1 MSSKRKTGFVAFKK
15 LSAAVMSAAI
25 LCTGF
30 VGFRNSFS
38 LSVTTKA
45 ATTDYGLAQTS
56 QEGVILHCWNWSYN
70 NIKKYMK
77 DIAAAGYTSVQTSP
91 VQQPKD
97 YYWEGVAHG
106 NVGIPNGT
114 GGEDGNWW
122 KAYQPVTFNI
132 CDNGHTWYGTKAEFK
147 AMCAEA
153 EKYGIKVIVDI
164 VANHMGNI
172 QGYKI
177 ASKSDP
183 IEKQQ
188 KAVMDDI
195 TPQVG
200 EFWEPEML
208 TDPSYWH
215 ISTSWTHSSDGRFD
229 VTQGNMGMPDLNTG
243 DSKVQNMVL
252 GLLKECIDC
261 GADGFRFDAAKH
273 IETPKDNAA
282 FASNFWDV
290 VLDGARDYY
299 KKVNGNDGVYF
310 YGEVLNRLD
319 DTNAENYYLS
329 KMSLTDNSTSD
340 NLRNSVVHG
349 SVNAL
354 ATSNYCG
361 YIHGKGNRAVL
372 WAESHD
378 TYMGGGSSYDANDA
392 DIKKTWVILASRKDS
407 TALFFARPYYS
418 KDILA
423 GDVSKARQSS
433 TVILENLGG
442 DQTQLGDVGSLTWAD
457 PEVVAANRFR
467 NFFIGQSEKLGATG
481 NTAYNVRGTTGIV
494 IVRGEGPGA
503 VSISGTGMKDGTYTD
518 QVSGEKFTVSGG
530 KITGTIKNA
539 NGIAVVYNPSV
550 DYGKVN
556 PVKPTVLKINAST
569 ADGKNVFY
577 TNDIDV
583 KITTEGASV
592 AKYTTSE
599 GASGTLT
606 GTSATVNIGKYTA
619 TGEDVTLTVTATSS
633 DGNKKERSYTYSKKT
648 ESAEYPTLSKG
659 GVVFDN
665 SGYNW
670 AKVYCYAY
678 TGDGAVKNAAWP
690 GVEMNAENGDYYSY
704 EFPSTL
710 TGTVSVIFSNGS
722 GVQYP
727 GSGQA
732 GLTMSNTAKKLFKS
746 GALEDLPESTPTL
759 KVTLKATYDS
769 LAVGQPITL
778 KATASNASGTV
789 KYTFLANDGTTIRAA
804 GTSNTCTWTP
814 EKAGSYIIAV
824 QATDSS
830 RTITSVTTLDI
841 ESSAKLTASLKYST
855 ENGKIILNGSAS
867 GGTPPYQYQF
877 YYKKSSDTSW
887 VTLKTY
893 STVSSASFT
902 PTSST
907 SYDVCLKVKDA
918 AGTVAKS
925 TKTISYII
933 PPAQSKLTLSTTYIT
948 LGQTVKATATASG
961 ASQPYKYA
969 FYYKNTDQ
977 TSWTTAQDYS
987 TNNSVVIKPRHTGT
1001 YSVTVKIKDST
1012 GAIQKITKSVKVA
1025 PAKLANKLTLS
1036 SENISLGSKV
1046 KATASASGGKSPY
1059 QYAFYYKNENQSS
1072 WTKAQDYDTNSIVYI
1087 KPRHTGKYTICV
1099 RTKDSAGTVVKSYAD
1114 VNVAAEFSLSATVS
1128 KTSVTLGN
1136 SFTLKGTC
1144 SGGISPYKYAFYYK
1158 KSSASSWTTAKAL
1171 STTSSATIKPT
1182 AKGEY
1187 TLSVKAVDS
1196 AGNVKKQHFT
1206 VTVK

>member
-1 MSSKRKTGFVAFKK
+1 MLEFRLICIFVHFTNTEKCCTINICTCVQINNGECFFLSNRRKTGIAALKK
-15 LSAAVMSAAI
+15 ISAAVMSAAI

-30 VGFRNSFS
+30 VGFGNSFA

-45 ATTDYGLAQTS
+45 AKTDYGLAKTS

-77 DIAAAGYTSVQTSP
+77 DIAAAGYTSIQTSP
-91 VQQPKD
+91 VQQPK
-97 YYWEGVAHG
+97 
-106 NVGIPNGT
+106 
-114 GGEDGNWW
+114 
-122 KAYQPVTFNI
+122 
-132 CDNGHTWYGTKAEFK
+132 
-147 AMCAEA
+147 
-153 EKYGIKVIVDI
+153 
-164 VANHMGNI
+164 
-172 QGYKI
+172 
-177 ASKSDP
+177 
-183 IEKQQ
+183 
-188 KAVMDDI
+188 
-195 TPQVG
+195 
-200 EFWEPEML
+200 
-208 TDPSYWH
+208 
-215 ISTSWTHSSDGRFD
+215 
-229 VTQGNMGMPDLNTG
+229 
-243 DSKVQNMVL
+243 
-252 GLLKECIDC
+252 
-261 GADGFRFDAAKH
+261 
-273 IETPKDNAA
+273 
-282 FASNFWDV
+282 
-290 VLDGARDYY
+290 DYY

-361 YIHGKGNRAVL
+361 YIHGQGNKAVL

-392 DIKKTWVILASRKDS
+392 DIKKTWAILASRKDS

-467 NFFIGQSEKLGATG
+467 NYFIGQSEKLGATG

-550 DYGKVN
+550 DYGTVK

-569 ADGKNVFY
+569 ADGKNIFY
-577 TNDIDV
+577 TNDVDV

-592 AKYTTSE
+592 VKYTTSE

-619 TGEDVTLTVTATSS
+619 TGEDVTLTVTASSS
-633 DGNKKERSYTYSKKT
+633 DGNKKEKTYVFSKKV

-678 TGDGAVKNAAWP
+678 TGDGAVKNAGWP

-727 GSGQA
+727 GSDQA

-746 GALEDLPESTPTL
+746 GVLEDLPESTPTL
-759 KVTLKATYDS
+759 KVSLKATYDS

-789 KYTFLANDGTTIRAA
+789 KYTFLANDGTTIRSA

-824 QATDSS
+824 QASDSS
-830 RTITSVTTLDI
+830 RTITSTVNIDI
-841 ESSAKLTASLKYST
+841 ASSSELTATLQCSV
-855 ENGKIILNGSAS
+855 ENGKIKLIGGAT

-877 YYKKSSDTSW
+877 YYKKPSDTSW
-887 VTLKTY
+887 VTLKIY
-893 STVSSASFT
+893 STTSSLTFT
-902 PTSST
+902 PSTVCT

-918 AGTVAKS
+918 TNTVAKV
-925 TKTISYII
+925 TKRVNYVV
-933 PPAQSKLTLSTTYIT
+933 PPVESKLTLSATSIT
-948 LGQTVKATATASG
+948 LGQTVTATATASG
-961 ASQPYKYA
+961 GTSPYKYA
-969 FYYKNTDQ
+969 FYYKNADQ
-977 TSWTTAQDYS
+977 SSWTTAQDYS
-987 TNNSVVIKPRHTGT
+987 TNNSVVIKPKHTGT
-1001 YSVTVKIKDST
+1001 YSVVVKIKDKN
-1012 GAIQKITKSVKVA
+1012 GAIKKITRNVTVLSK
-1025 PAKLANKLTLS
+1025 KLANKLTLS
-1036 SENISLGSKV
+1036 AEDITLGSKV
-1046 KATASASGGKSPY
+1046 KATASATGGKSPY
-1059 QYAFYYKNENQSS
+1059 QYAFYYKNENQTS
-1072 WTKAQDYDTNSIVYI
+1072 WTKAQDYDTNSVVYI
-1087 KPRHTGKYTICV
+1087 KPKHTGKYTICV

-1114 VNVAAEFSLSATVS
+1114 VNVAAELKLSATVS

-1144 SGGISPYKYAFYYK
+1144 SGGTAPYQYAFYYK
-1158 KSSASSWTTAKAL
+1158 KSSASSWITAKAL
-1171 STTSSATIKPT
+1171 STASSATIKPT

>member
-1 MSSKRKTGFVAFKK
+1 MANKRKTGLAALKK
-15 LSAAVMSAAI
+15 ISAAVMSAAV

-30 VGFRNSFS
+30 VGFGSSFS

-45 ATTDYGLAQTS
+45 ASTDYGLAQTS

-77 DIAAAGYTSVQTSP
+77 DIAAAGYTSIQTSP

-97 YYWEGVAHG
+97 YYWQGVAYG

-132 CDNGHTWYGTKAEFK
+132 CDNGHTWYGTKTEFK

-177 ASKSDP
+177 ADKTAALA
-183 IEKQQ
+183 EQQ

-195 TPQVG
+195 SPQVG
-200 EFWEPEML
+200 EFWEPKML

-282 FASNFWDV
+282 FASKFWDV

-299 KKVNGNDGVYF
+299 KNVNGYDGVYF

-329 KMSLTDNSTSD
+329 KMSITDNSTSD

-349 SVNAL
+349 SVSAL
-354 ATSNYCG
+354 ATSGYCG

-392 DIKKTWVILASRKDS
+392 DIKKTWAILASRKDS

-433 TVILENLGG
+433 TTILENLGG

-467 NFFIGQSEKLGATG
+467 NFFIGQTEKLGASG
-481 NTAYNVRGTTGIV
+481 NTAYNMRGTTGIV

-503 VSISGTGMKDGTYTD
+503 VSLSVGMKDGTYTD

-530 KITGTIKNA
+530 KITGTIKNK
-539 NGIAVVYNPSV
+539 NGIAVIYNPTV
-550 DYGKVN
+550 DYGTVN

-577 TNDIDV
+577 TNNVDV
-583 KITTEGASV
+583 KISTEGASV
-592 AKYTTSE
+592 VKYSTSE
-599 GASGTLT
+599 GISGTLT
-606 GTSATVNIGKYTA
+606 GTSKTINVGTYTA
-619 TGEDVTLTVTATSS
+619 TGEDVTLTVTAAAS
-633 DGNKKERSYTYSKKT
+633 DGAKKEKTYTFSKKT
-648 ESAEYPTLSKG
+648 VSAEYPTLSKG

-665 SGYNW
+665 SDYNW

-710 TGTVSVIFSNGS
+710 TGTVSVIFNNGS

-732 GLTMSNTAKKLFKS
+732 GLTMSNTAKKLFKK
-746 GALEDLPESTPTL
+746 GALQALPESTPTL
-759 KVTLKATYDS
+759 KVSLKATYDQ

-778 KATASNASGTV
+778 KAAASNASGTV

-814 EKAGSYIIAV
+814 SKAGKYVIAV
-824 QATDSS
+824 QASDSS
-830 RTITSVTTLDI
+830 RTVTSTAKLDI
-841 ESSAKLTASLKYST
+841 SSDAKLSASLKYTVSYNT
-855 ENGKIILNGSAS
+855 IKLTAGAS
-867 GGTPPYQYQF
+867 GGTEPYQF
-877 YYKKSSDTSW
+877 MFLYKLSFDLSW
-887 VTLKTY
+887 TTLKSY
-893 STVSSASFT
+893 STVS
-902 PTSST
+902 TSSAAF
-907 SYDVCLKVKDA
+907 SKIGNYNFCVKVKDA
-918 AGTVAKS
+918 AGTVVSKNLS
-925 TKTISYII
+925 GIMI
-933 PPAQSKLTLSTTYIT
+933 PAQSEPSLTLSRTSIY
-948 LGQTVKATATASG
+948 LGESFTAKASAGS
-961 ASQPYKYA
+961 SSSVCQYA
-969 FYYKNTDQ
+969 FYYKNADQ
-977 TSWTTAQDYS
+977 TSWTTAQNYS
-987 TNNSVVIKPRHTGT
+987 TNNTVTIKPRHTGI
-1001 YSVTVKIKDST
+1001 YTVKVRIKYNNGDV
-1012 GAIQKITKSVKVA
+1012 KIISKSVKVK
-1025 PAKLANKLTLS
+1025 PKKLANKLTLS
-1036 SENISLGSKV
+1036 AESIGLGSKV
-1046 KATASASGGKSPY
+1046 KASASASGGTSPY
-1059 QYAFYYKNENQSS
+1059 QYEFFYKNESQSS
-1072 WTKAQDYDTNSIVYI
+1072 WTKAQSYDTNSVVYI
-1087 KPRHTGKYTICV
+1087 KPKHTGKYTVCV
-1099 RTKDSAGTVVKSYAD
+1099 KTKDSNGTVVKSYAY
-1114 VNVAAEFSLSATVS
+1114 VNVTKALTLNASVS
-1128 KTSVTLGN
+1128 KTSAALGS
-1136 SFTLKGTC
+1136 SFTLKASCTGGT
-1144 SGGISPYKYAFYYK
+1144 SPYKYAFYYK
-1158 KSSASSWTTAKAL
+1158 KSSASSWTTAQKL
-1171 STTSSATIKPT
+1171 STTSSVSIKPSS
-1182 AKGEY
+1182 KGEY
-1187 TLSVKAVDS
+1187 ILSVKAVDS
-1196 AGNVKKQHFT
+1196 AGNEKKQRFT

>member
-1 MSSKRKTGFVAFKK
+1 MANKRKTGLAALKK
-15 LSAAVMSAAI
+15 ISAAVMSAAV

-30 VGFRNSFS
+30 VGFGSSFS

-45 ATTDYGLAQTS
+45 ASTDYGLAQTS

-77 DIAAAGYTSVQTSP
+77 DIAAAGYTSIQTSP

-97 YYWEGVAHG
+97 YYWQGVAYG

-132 CDNGHTWYGTKAEFK
+132 CDNGHTWYGTKTEFK

-164 VANHMGNI
+164 VANH
-172 QGYKI
+172 
-177 ASKSDP
+177 
-183 IEKQQ
+183 
-188 KAVMDDI
+188 
-195 TPQVG
+195 
-200 EFWEPEML
+200 
-208 TDPSYWH
+208 
-215 ISTSWTHSSDGRFD
+215 
-229 VTQGNMGMPDLNTG
+229 NTG

-282 FASNFWDV
+282 FASKFWDV

-299 KKVNGNDGVYF
+299 KNVNGYDGVYF

-329 KMSLTDNSTSD
+329 KMSITDNSTSD

-349 SVNAL
+349 SVSAL
-354 ATSNYCG
+354 ATSGYCG

-392 DIKKTWVILASRKDS
+392 DIKKTWAILASRKDS

-433 TVILENLGG
+433 TTILENLGG
-442 DQTQLGDVGSLTWAD
+442 DQTQLGDVGSLTWAA

-467 NFFIGQSEKLGATG
+467 NFFIGQTEKLGASG
-481 NTAYNVRGTTGIV
+481 NTAYNMRGTTGIV

-503 VSISGTGMKDGTYTD
+503 VSLSVGMKDGTYTD

-530 KITGTIKNA
+530 KITGTIKNK
-539 NGIAVVYNPSV
+539 NGIAVIYNPTV
-550 DYGKVN
+550 DYGTVN

-577 TNDIDV
+577 TNNVDV
-583 KITTEGASV
+583 KISTEGASV
-592 AKYTTSE
+592 VKYSTSE
-599 GASGTLT
+599 GISGTLT
-606 GTSATVNIGKYTA
+606 GTSKTINVGTYTA
-619 TGEDVTLTVTATSS
+619 TGEDVTLTVTAAAS
-633 DGNKKERSYTYSKKT
+633 DGAKKEKTYTFSKKT
-648 ESAEYPTLSKG
+648 VSAEYPTLSKG

-665 SGYNW
+665 SDYNW

-710 TGTVSVIFSNGS
+710 TGTVSVIFNNGS

-732 GLTMSNTAKKLFKS
+732 GLTMSNTAKKLFKK
-746 GALEDLPESTPTL
+746 GALQALPESTPTL
-759 KVTLKATYDS
+759 KVSLKATYDQ

-778 KATASNASGTV
+778 KAAASNASGTV

-814 EKAGSYIIAV
+814 SKAGKYVIAV
-824 QATDSS
+824 QASDSS
-830 RTITSVTTLDI
+830 RTVTSTAKLDI
-841 ESSAKLTASLKYST
+841 SSDAKLSASLKYTVSYNT
-855 ENGKIILNGSAS
+855 IKLTAGAS
-867 GGTPPYQYQF
+867 GGTEPYQF
-877 YYKKSSDTSW
+877 MFLYKLSSDSSW
-887 VTLKTY
+887 TTLKSY
-893 STVSSASFT
+893 STVS
-902 PTSST
+902 TSSAAF
-907 SYDVCLKVKDA
+907 SKIGNYNFCVKVKDA
-918 AGTVAKS
+918 AGTVVSKNLS
-925 TKTISYII
+925 GIMI
-933 PPAQSKLTLSTTYIT
+933 PAQSEPSLTLSRTSIY
-948 LGQTVKATATASG
+948 LGESFTAKASAGS
-961 ASQPYKYA
+961 SSSVCQYA
-969 FYYKNTDQ
+969 FYYKNADQ
-977 TSWTTAQDYS
+977 TSWTTAQNYS
-987 TNNSVVIKPRHTGT
+987 TNNTVTIIQICKSQSEKACKQAHTFSRKHRT
-1001 YSVTVKIKDST
+1001 W
-1012 GAIQKITKSVKVA
+1012 QQ
-1025 PAKLANKLTLS
+1025 
-1036 SENISLGSKV
+1036 
-1046 KATASASGGKSPY
+1046 GK
-1059 QYAFYYKNENQSS
+1059 
-1072 WTKAQDYDTNSIVYI
+1072 
-1087 KPRHTGKYTICV
+1087 
-1099 RTKDSAGTVVKSYAD
+1099 
-1114 VNVAAEFSLSATVS
+1114 
-1128 KTSVTLGN
+1128 
-1136 SFTLKGTC
+1136 
-1144 SGGISPYKYAFYYK
+1144 GISFCVGRHI
-1158 KSSASSWTTAKAL
+1158 
-1171 STTSSATIKPT
+1171 TI
-1182 AKGEY
+1182 
-1187 TLSVKAVDS
+1187 SV
-1196 AGNVKKQHFT
+1196 
-1206 VTVK
+1206 